1 MAEKEV
7 MSPKYIITTA
17 ELGKAIGQSTR
28 SIARSFREE
37 LINLPGGRLG
47 IPSRLVKQVLEP
59 MGVDYSFKVLA
70 HINMRGGIGKTI
82 STISTA
88 TRAVQYGFRT
98 CILDLDPQASASLA
112 FDKLPQDDDPI
123 FYDVWQHP
131 ADMVMESLRKIQENL
146 YILPSLLDNVLLENS
161 LHDRAD
167 QKVAVSGVCK
177 ELDNNGF
184 DLVIIDCP
192 PSLGTAVISTICAA
206 DLIVIPVAS
215 DVFSFRGLDMTLSEI
230 QAICHAFS
238 IDEPDIGALFVKYTR
253 SEKLSRLALERLERE
268 YRDFCLPVVIRTSTA
283 FAKALERK
291 ETIFVNARRSTARDD
306 YDEYVRYILGMQDIL
321 LKRGKTNAG
330 KN

>member
-7 MSPKYIITTA
+7 MPPKYIIIAA

-28 SIARSFREE
+28 SIARSFRGE

-82 STISTA
+82 STISAA

-184 DLVIIDCP
+184 NLVIIDCP

-230 QAICHAFS
+230 KAICHAFS

-268 YRDFCLPVVIRTSTA
+268 YRGFCLPVVIRTSTA

-291 ETIFVNARRSTARDD
+291 ETVFVNARCSTARDD

-321 LKRGKTNAG
+321 LKREKTNAG